1 MGQRLS
7 LRSSKKKGEE
17 RRTKQHR
24 LKDEGEAKDEQ
35 TTMPGPGENRL
46 SEPGEMTGIANRSG
60 ILEDD
65 EKGTAHAA
73 SKVETEQNQD
83 PDSFRASTYVFVADE
98 HVAGEFVAT
107 ADDSGSF
114 DTDDIHTGATILT
127 VITDICKGARKPSS
141 EERGQPHTLFEL
153 MPYLMTREAREQQ
166 GEDLM
171 SSFEFLIRLYD
182 STDSTDW
189 GAIESF
195 DHLQVQLKMMEK
207 FDSRAEAEPKEEEG
221 VFVV

>member
-1 MGQRLS
+1 VGMGQRLS

-17 RRTKQHR
+17 RRPKQHR

-35 TTMPGPGENRL
+35 TTMPGP
-46 SEPGEMTGIANRSG
+46 
-60 ILEDD
+60 DD

-141 EERGQPHTLFEL
+141 EERGQLHTLFEL

>member
-17 RRTKQHR
+17 RRAKQHR
-24 LKDEGEAKDEQ
+24 PKDEGEEKDEL
-35 TTMPGPGENRL
+35 TTMLGSGENRL

-65 EKGTAHAA
+65 EKGTAYAA

-83 PDSFRASTYVFVADE
+83 TGFFRASTHVFVADE
-98 HVAGEFVAT
+98 YVA
-107 ADDSGSF
+107 DSF
-114 DTDDIHTGATILT
+114 DTDDVHTGATILV
-127 VITDICKGARKPSS
+127 VITDTCKGARKPCS
-141 EERGQPHTLFEL
+141 EKRGQLHALFEL
-153 MPYLMTREAREQQ
+153 MPYLMTRKAREQQ
-166 GEDLM
+166 GENLM
-171 SSFEFLIRLYD
+171 SAFEFLIRLYD
-182 STDSTDW
+182 SPDSTDW

-207 FDSRAEAEPKEEEG
+207 FDSRAEAEPKEEES